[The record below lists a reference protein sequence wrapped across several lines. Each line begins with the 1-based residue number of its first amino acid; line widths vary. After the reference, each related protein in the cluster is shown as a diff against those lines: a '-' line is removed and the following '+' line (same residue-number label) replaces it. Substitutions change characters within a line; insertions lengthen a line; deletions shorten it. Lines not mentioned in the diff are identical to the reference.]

1 LYNIKNQYYIYIL
14 ANKRNGTLYIGVT
27 SNLVKRVYE
36 HKNNIIEGFTK
47 KYNIHKLVYYETTN
61 DIESVIR
68 REKQLKKWN
77 RKWKINLIENSNPEW
92 IDLYFGLWW
101 IPAFAGM
108 TWRGGNDREKRKWRK
123 ETI

>member
-1 LYNIKNQYYIYIL
+1 MSSNTLYNIKNQYYIYIL

-61 DIESVIR
+61 DIESAIR

-77 RKWKINLIENSNPEW
+77 RKWKTNLIENSNPEW
-92 IDLYFGLWW
+92 IDLYFGL
-101 IPAFAGM
+101 
-108 TWRGGNDREKRKWRK
+108 
-123 ETI
+123 